1 MHKQLQFIYLL
12 DYSCKRHH
20 VCTGSAGENKAV
32 CRGGGVF
39 LCCRHRYKLV
49 KLQMCVT
56 VNFLVC
62 VLCLQALVVP
72 PSVKLSALFLTP
84 GARWRGGS
92 HAGTIAPID
101 RGRKGR
107 ILKVSVTFV
116 RSPALLSFPKVHK
129 VVPYFL

>member
-32 CRGGGVF
+32 CRGGVF
-39 LCCRHRYKLV
+39 VCCRHRYKLV